1 MRLEKDYEE
10 FIELLNEHSVQYLV
24 VGAYAVSYYARPRNT
39 GDIDFL
45 VDNSSENILN
55 LLQVLKKFG
64 FAELDLTPNDFKG
77 NDNIIQLGYEP
88 VRIAIM
94 TGISGVSFKEAYKN
108 KVQDKLGNQS
118 VYFISLNDLIA
129 NKKATGR
136 TQDKADAELLEKYQN
151 FDNQ

>member
-10 FIELLNEHSVQYLV
+10 FIELLNEHNVQYLV

-45 VDNSSENILN
+45 VDNSSKNISS

-88 VRIAIM
+88 VRIDIM
-94 TGISGVSFKEAYKN
+94 TGISGVSFKQAYKN
-108 KVQDKLGNQS
+108 KVQGKLGDQPVN
-118 VYFISLNDLIA
+118 FISLKDLIA
-129 NKKATGR
+129 NKKATDR
-136 TQDKADAELLEKYQN
+136 TQDKADAELLKKFQN
-151 FDNQ
+151 FDN

>member
-88 VRIAIM
+88 VRIDIM